1 MLNNIPLEQII
12 SNIKKM
18 SEKYQEIILY
28 LMQGKGNIIPP
39 SLVDMDKNRAIAVNV
54 SEQFF
59 KNPEKFWQLNIEYV
73 EKFRT
78 LVTNSLDKFI
88 GNSPSP
94 LFSPHNKDKRFQDL
108 AWENSVYFDFIKQF
122 YLMSSEWLHKNIEQ
136 YDLTAEL
143 KQHLEFITSQFINAF
158 SPSNFA
164 FGNPLVLSET
174 LKTGG
179 QNLVQGL
186 ENFLT
191 DIKNSAGIL
200 SINTT
205 DKNAFIL
212 GKNIAATKGKIV
224 LQNKLMQLICYEP
237 KENTYQIPLLIIPPF
252 INKYYILD
260 LSSHNSMVDFLVQN
274 NFQVYMVSW
283 VNPDESLANVNFA
296 DYLKLGFLEPCEYL
310 RQVGYEQINAIGY
323 CIGGTLLAAGIAY
336 LKANNLHYVN
346 SISLLTTILD
356 FKNPG
361 EVGIFINEPSISM
374 LEQEMNAKGY
384 FDGRYL
390 SNSFSLLRAND
401 LVWSFFVNNYL
412 LGKTPMPFD
421 LLYWNSDP
429 TNLPAGMHSYYLRN
443 MYLNNL
449 LKEPNKLTLLGTPI
463 DLSLIDCNAFFLAA
477 HDDHIAPWRS
487 VYEGV
492 NLLQGD
498 KIFCLTSSGHVA
510 GVVNPP
516 LHSKYHYKTNED
528 LTLTSEAW
536 LMKSEEH
543 QGSWW
548 IYWLAWLQANSGVQ
562 QQSQDYNNLRA
573 IEEAP
578 GSYVKKRI
586 DESA

>member
-1 MLNNIPLEQII
+1 M
-12 SNIKKM
+12 
-18 SEKYQEIILY
+18 
-28 LMQGKGNIIPP
+28 
-39 SLVDMDKNRAIAVNV
+39 
-54 SEQFF
+54 
-59 KNPEKFWQLNIEYV
+59 
-73 EKFRT
+73 
-78 LVTNSLDKFI
+78 
-88 GNSPSP
+88 
-94 LFSPHNKDKRFQDL
+94 
-108 AWENSVYFDFIKQF
+108 
-122 YLMSSEWLHKNIEQ
+122 
-136 YDLTAEL
+136 
-143 KQHLEFITSQFINAF
+143 
-158 SPSNFA
+158 
-164 FGNPLVLSET
+164 LSET

-186 ENFLT
+186 ENFLA
-191 DIKNSAGIL
+191 DIKNSEGIL

-237 KENTYQIPLLIIPPF
+237 KDSSYSTPLLIIPPF

-260 LSSHNSMVDFLVQN
+260 LSSHNSMAAFLVEN

-283 VNPDESLANVNFA
+283 INPDQLLADVNFE

-310 RQVGYEQINAIGY
+310 LSLGYKNINSMGY
-323 CIGGTLLAAGIAY
+323 CIGGTLLAAASSY
-336 LKANNLHYVN
+336 LKAKNLHYIN
-346 SISLLTTILD
+346 SISLITTILD

-361 EVGIFINEPSISM
+361 EVGIFINEPAISI
-374 LEQEMNAKGY
+374 LEQEMNLKGY

-429 TNLPAGMHSYYLRN
+429 TNLPANMHSYYLRN

-449 LKEPNKLTLLGTPI
+449 LKEPNKLTLLGTPT
-463 DLSLIDCNAFFLAA
+463 DLSLIDCNTFFLAA

-487 VYEGV
+487 VYDGLK
-492 NLLQGD
+492 LLKGN
-498 KIFCLTSSGHVA
+498 KTFCLTSSGHVA
-510 GVVNPP
+510 GVINPP
-516 LHSKYHYKTNED
+516 LHSKYNYKTNED
-528 LTLTSEAW
+528 LTLTSESW
-536 LMKSEEH
+536 IMKSKEQ

-548 IYWLAWLQANSGVQ
+548 IYWLTWLQNNSGTLQ
-562 QQSQDYNNLRA
+562 KSQDYNNLRA

-586 DESA
+586 DMS